1 MSKLI
6 WVMFSTKLIV
16 QLTAGSRESSG
27 TWKFFKS
34 ILRWQNKLCTYVK
47 KIEGLN
53 VWWRFSKTFEN
64 SGNIVMNKVK
74 NLTLS
79 SFMNIMMRKNDKPV
93 NIYMYGSDSPT
104 ELISNA
110 SKIFKMYSKHYYLF
124 VLFIFSIQRQQ
135 K

>member
-1 MSKLI
+1 MH
-6 WVMFSTKLIV
+6 
-16 QLTAGSRESSG
+16 
-27 TWKFFKS
+27 
-34 ILRWQNKLCTYVK
+34 LRK

-74 NLTLS
+74 ILTLS